1 MQFSCLNYFSC
12 KLTHMAIFFSTLKCS
27 KYLNDWGPD
36 CKIFWRNYAYTFCN
50 KLWIFPLVPFSFIIA
65 LFIFYGSI
73 KQNLRSQ
80 RFRTFIFRCVVLND
94 NKAQICARPNIL
106 NIWREIQKIL
116 IASWSYIIFQYNTF
130 EISS

>member
-50 KLWIFPLVPFSFIIA
+50 KLWIFPLVPFLFIIA

-80 RFRTFIFRCVVLND
+80 RFRTFIFRCSFERQQGSNMCPTKHFGGKFKRFK
-94 NKAQICARPNIL
+94 NCFGHNFSQIVQTNMA
-106 NIWREIQKIL
+106 
-116 IASWSYIIFQYNTF
+116 IIN
-130 EISS
+130 